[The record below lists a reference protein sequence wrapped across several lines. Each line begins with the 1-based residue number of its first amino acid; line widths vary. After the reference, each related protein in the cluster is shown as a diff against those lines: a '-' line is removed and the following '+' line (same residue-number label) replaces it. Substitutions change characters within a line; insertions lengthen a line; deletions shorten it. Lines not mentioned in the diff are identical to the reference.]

1 MNRRVRNPR
10 PVGEMLA
17 DEIEGHGWTQAEF
30 AAVLGRPEQF
40 VSEIVNGKKEI
51 TRESAAQI
59 GAALGQS
66 AEFWLSF
73 QDQYL
78 LDQQDRDSKTQQDL
92 SDVRRRARLN
102 RLVPLSTLRKRG
114 VLAGGDLDELEAE
127 VVGLLEMRSIEDEPM
142 FTIAARRS
150 NRDEPVSSTQTA
162 WVGCVRRQARARGKI
177 RPYSKSRLE
186 ALAASLPRQLTNPE
200 SFRELPSLFAE
211 VGVIL
216 VFVEALPSAKI
227 DGCSFILGR
236 TPVIALSGRGKRLDK
251 VLWTLLH
258 EVAHVLLGHVTT
270 DVAVE
275 SLEEVDDADGAE
287 HDADLRAKSWLL
299 PDPLPAPPARLGVG
313 WVEAVAGERGLAPI
327 VIVGQL
333 QKEGRLD
340 WRTTLAKN
348 APTVD
353 RVLAAW

>member
-1 MNRRVRNPR
+1 MNQRVLKPR
-10 PVGEMLA
+10 PAGHLLA
-17 DEIEGHGWTQAEF
+17 DEIESHGWTQAEF

-78 LDQQDRDSKTQQDL
+78 LDLQAKDSKTQQDL
-92 SDVRRRARLN
+92 SNVRRRARLN
-102 RLVPLSTLRKRG
+102 RLVPLSTLQKRG
-114 VLAGGDLDELEAE
+114 VLAGQGLDELEAE
-127 VVGLLEMRSIEDEPM
+127 VVELLEMRSIDENPK

-150 NRDEPVSSTQTA
+150 NRDEPVSPTQTA
-162 WVGCVRRQARARGKI
+162 WVGCVRRQARARGKA
-177 RPYSKSRLE
+177 RRYSKPSLE
-186 ALAASLPRQLTNPE
+186 ALAASLPRQLTEPE
-200 SFRELPSLFAE
+200 SFRDLPALFAE
-211 VGVIL
+211 AGVIV
-216 VFVEALPSAKI
+216 VFVEALPGAKI
-227 DGCSFILGR
+227 DGCSFVLGR
-236 TPVIALSGRGKRLDK
+236 TPVIAVSGRGKRLDK

-258 EVAHVLLGHVTT
+258 EVAHLLLGHVTT

-275 SLEEVDDADGAE
+275 SLEEAGEPDAAE
-287 HDADLRAKSWLL
+287 RDADLLARTWLL
-299 PDPLPAPPARLGVG
+299 PDPLPVPPVRIGAG
-313 WVEAVAGERGLAPI
+313 WVEAVARERGLAPI

-333 QKEGRLD
+333 QKDSRLD

-348 APTVD
+348 APTVSK
-353 RVLAAW
+353 VLAAW

>member
-1 MNRRVRNPR
+1 MNQRVRNPL
-10 PVGEMLA
+10 PVGQFLA
-17 DEIEGHGWTQAEF
+17 AEVESHGWTQAEF
-30 AAVLGRPEQF
+30 AAILGRPEQF

-78 LDQQDRDSKTQQDL
+78 LDQQDRDSRTQREL

-114 VLAGGDLDELEAE
+114 ILAGGDLTELEAE
-127 VVGLLEMRSIEDEPM
+127 VVELLEMRSISDDPK

-150 NRDEPVSSTQTA
+150 NRDEAVSSTQFA
-162 WVGCVRRQARARGKI
+162 WVGCVRRLARARVSI
-177 RPYSKSRLE
+177 RPYSKARLE
-186 ALAASLPRQLTNPE
+186 ALAASLPRRLTNPDA
-200 SFRELPSLFAE
+200 FRELPALFAE
-211 VGVIL
+211 AGVIL

-227 DGCSFILGR
+227 DGCSFVLGR

-258 EVAHVLLGHVTT
+258 EVAHVLLGHVTA

-275 SLEEVDDADGAE
+275 SLDDVGEPDADE
-287 HDADLRAKSWLL
+287 READRRASMWLL
-299 PDPLPAPPARLGVG
+299 PQPLPEPPARIGAG
-313 WVEAVAGERGLAPI
+313 WVDAVAHERGLAPI

-333 QKEGRLD
+333 QKDNLLD
-340 WRTTLAKN
+340 WRTTLAKD
-348 APTVD
+348 APNVD
-353 RVLAAW
+353 KVLATW

>member
-1 MNRRVRNPR
+1 MNQRVRNPR
-10 PVGEMLA
+10 PVGQFLA
-17 DEIEGHGWTQAEF
+17 AEIESHGWTQAEF

-78 LDQQDRDSKTQQDL
+78 LDQQAKDSKTQQDL

-114 VLAGGDLDELEAE
+114 VLAGEDLDELETE
-127 VVGLLEMRSIEDEPM
+127 VVELLEMRSIDDDPK

-150 NRDEPVSSTQTA
+150 NRDEPVSATQTA

-177 RPYSKSRLE
+177 RPYSKSRIE
-186 ALAASLPRQLTNPE
+186 ALAASLPRRLTGPD
-200 SFRELPSLFAE
+200 SFKELPSLFAE
-211 VGVIL
+211 AGVIL

-227 DGCSFILGR
+227 DGCSFMLGR

-275 SLEEVDDADGAE
+275 SLEELGEPDEAE
-287 HDADLRAKSWLL
+287 RDADLRARSWLL
-299 PDPLPAPPARLGVG
+299 PDPLPVPPARIGAG
-313 WVEAVAGERGLAPI
+313 WVEAVARERGLAPI

-333 QKEGRLD
+333 QKDNRLD

-353 RVLAAW
+353 KVLAAW